1 MLMVEFVFLPK
12 LVKETKD
19 TQTPI
24 KFSMWFMQ
32 RILGFNRFVY
42 WPVHFTSVISNYK
55 NIYAGIDTS
64 PGFSPGCYIQGVGKV
79 YIGDYTQIASNVG
92 IISSN
97 HNLYDTR
104 KHQIGEVRI
113 GKYSWIGMNSVILPN
128 VILGDFTI
136 VGAGSVV
143 TKSFRDGYCIIAGNP
158 AKIIKKLNKE
168 DCVEFRNNSEYNGYI
183 QNKKFNFYQKSFL
196 ET

>member
-1 MLMVEFVFLPK
+1 
-12 LVKETKD
+12 
-19 TQTPI
+19 
-24 KFSMWFMQ
+24 
-32 RILGFNRFVY
+32 
-42 WPVHFTSVISNYK
+42 
-55 NIYAGIDTS
+55 
-64 PGFSPGCYIQGVGKV
+64 
-79 YIGDYTQIASNVG
+79 
-92 IISSN
+92 
-97 HNLYDTR
+97 
-104 KHQIGEVRI
+104 
-113 GKYSWIGMNSVILPN
+113 MNSVILPN